1 MKKGK
6 KLLVLFLAL
15 NAVAAAYAKGETTPV
30 SSHYDR
36 MYNNIVKNINQK
48 KSNEK
53 NYQLL
58 ERIIKQKNKELKDLY
73 IQGDYIVKP
82 EYLEWQVFFTGY
94 YDEHGKGVDNSKE
107 NARYHSRVTGYYD
120 EAGNY
125 VTTGSTKGGLEG
137 KGYQPLQKPKDIN
150 LGVSI
155 PLKGLSREPLN
166 LVLSE
171 VPELNFNP
179 SFAAPN
185 DPAKVITANI
195 NVDTFA
201 INIPDINIPDVPV
214 ISTFAVTVPST
225 GNGDDSFN
233 SLGNA
238 GTSDPGGATSFVGNY
253 NFSGGELSGVWN
265 SQYITSYSYN
275 NLTGTSNWASG
286 SNSMTN
292 GSSPGLINVTG
303 SVPALYE
310 ITGADRVTLGPDF
323 TISMTSNVSDTYT
336 STLPH
341 LIQYDPHG
349 SRTTYHNYTYDYY
362 GNALTSWGT
371 YDKYGELLNQGTI
384 KGNGN
389 SLLLISLQLH
399 GGSFSP
405 TVRNEGEIKGLY
417 DTNFTDGG
425 RRHVAFSFTV
435 NGSNAARRLEFY
447 NADTGLIELQTKESI
462 AFNYANT
469 SSARLSVYNEGDV
482 VLYGRNSVGVKTSG
496 AGAGTLANS
505 KLVLKTPV
513 RINGDSSIGVELAQ
527 VMDSGYG
534 NLTAGQYDPQS
545 AEIRVTIGDEK
556 NKYAGNITGNDE
568 NYVEGAIGLYVN
580 HASLNYRIKEYGL
593 QFGDYA
599 KNSSLAYISKGSLTL
614 DSEKYPLINI
624 DKGIDNTGIV
634 VDGASSV
641 LNLYPHITV
650 GSTAVPVDGTIALIA
665 KSGGKINLPGSNN
678 IETNGK
684 ESHAVVL
691 TDTGTTLTGTSGG
704 NHSFKTTGDGSATL
718 YVKGGSILNLG
729 TSNNVDVYAVGDK
742 SIGVYNDNGTITLGT
757 TGGTYKAGTNGVLL
771 YNSGGGTINT
781 AGTSY
786 TVDDGSIFSIAK
798 DSGTKTNFT
807 SGSTLNLLSGST
819 GFIVDGSMGIPSYF
833 GTYYSGLNTNMDV
846 ILSQDATLMALQ
858 NANSSLSS
866 LSFGSIGSIFKS
878 ITLNGGNIASLL
890 EGTLTVDQ
898 NVNLD
903 DSTDAYN
910 TIEKSLIG
918 ITNNAVIS
926 GNQANQVAMADN
938 FSSVSA
944 VTYNNMVNNGTVSL
958 SGDGSVAIYANNGN
972 ITNINTISAVGK
984 ESFGIYGENG
994 TSALNTG
1001 TITVGDQG
1009 IGIYGV
1015 SHQDPANPG
1024 ANGGGLINITNSG
1037 SITGTGGSGTI
1048 GIYSNTNKTGGT
1060 KGDAVITLNG
1070 GTINLGNVTEAI
1082 GVYVNKGT
1090 VNDTGSAITVG
1101 KNGIGI
1107 YAKDSDLNLNGTNI
1121 NLYGDNAL
1129 GLYLEGDTN
1138 LLNGTGN
1145 IDING
1150 QNVVLFYMNTIPG
1163 ATINNNFTVSS
1174 SAGST
1179 YTLGSMKGGSLEYT
1193 GNAGLA
1199 SDGTLVVGENS
1210 AVYLNGSTITVAP
1223 GAVNVAAIALDNQ
1236 YSGTLPA
1243 GMSANTDGEN
1253 NGIIVLGDNSAGI
1266 YGKNGSRIS
1275 NKGSITVGTGSAGLM
1290 TSGSGSF
1297 AQNSGSIT
1305 ASSGSHGIY
1314 LKGGNSID
1322 NMSSGSITST
1332 GTGSIGLFSNNNTG
1346 AVNNSGIIDLAG
1358 DKSIGIY
1365 SIGTNSQII
1374 NNNAGG
1380 YIKAGDSSNISDPSI
1395 GIYSSTAGSTVTNSG
1410 TVTSGTG
1417 SIGIYSANGTVNN
1430 NNTSNIGNSGI
1441 GIYSANGIVN
1451 LNAGSV
1457 MNMGT
1462 DGAVAVYGI
1471 SSAVNNS
1478 ADLNTGNSNY
1488 GFILKGGSF
1497 VNGTATN
1504 STLGTDSVYLYSTE
1518 GTAITNNGNVTM
1530 TGSDNV
1536 GFYTAQDPVSGAG
1549 GAVMVNNGI
1558 ISGTAGNNNV
1568 GIYNYGGTVDN
1579 YGTVSV
1585 GNSDILFVSGT
1596 TDVDVQNSKYSVGIY
1611 GENAAIINHA
1621 GANIS
1626 AGYGGY
1632 GIVAKGGTAS
1642 NYGTVTTNGDYSAG
1656 MYTEGGIITNE
1667 STGVINV
1674 TGNNTIGMAG
1684 KGEGSEIINHGTIN
1698 ITGNGA
1704 IGMYGNLG
1712 TIITNTGTINITGDG
1727 QLFVSSD
1734 PGNSLHNVNSGTA
1747 SVNGIFD
1754 DTIQAAGSSHA
1765 LPSLINA
1772 GIIKANGVLAL
1783 DGIQV
1788 MIKPD
1793 PSSVQPSTNPDYD
1806 FELSGTS
1813 IIADEI
1819 STSKPIVIL
1828 PGFSDGTIA
1837 NVYKLEG
1844 VIQAASGKYDF
1855 ISGSLLWEAT
1865 PKATGNGSDV
1875 YMSRKAF
1882 TEFTDGLWFEDFG
1895 TSLENNYLSASG
1907 DGVEIYNKTAYIPNE
1922 ENFRHIMA
1930 SLAGNVYAN
1939 INQREKDIADAF
1951 ENSLHLLQNST
1962 NNTKENVK
1970 ISIIAGKGKNR
1981 EETDGVT
1988 GYDYTTTGVLALRE
2002 VERTYRHTFGY
2013 SLGYLHSGFEF
2024 NDGNSSEEWVD
2035 TIQLGVHNKYKVNG
2049 WQLRNDL
2056 TGRASIHNVDRN
2068 IDWPSPIGRSEMNG
2082 LYETYSITSDNI
2094 LGKEFGLGKKVSI
2107 IPYGAFRAM
2116 YVTRPKFSE
2125 KGLESL
2131 EVEGNDAWSAKPRA
2145 GVEIKGILPL
2155 GTASGWQLKGALNT
2169 AYEYELADLNER
2181 ERARLTVIES
2191 KYHNL
2196 SKPQEEKG
2204 MFRTSASL
2212 GVEIQDRYGIFL
2224 TGEYSIGNNKEDD
2237 YKTGVILKAVF

>member
-1 MKKGK
+1 MRKGK

-15 NAVAAAYAKGETTPV
+15 NAVMAAYAKGEKAPV
-30 SSHYDR
+30 SSRYDR
-36 MYNNIVKNINQK
+36 MYNNIVRNIEQGK
-48 KSNEK
+48 PNEK
-53 NYQLL
+53 NYQLI
-58 ERIIKQKNKELKDLY
+58 ERILKQRNKELKDLH

-94 YDEHGKGVDNSKE
+94 YDEHGKGVDNSEE
-107 NARYHSRVTGYYD
+107 NAKYHSQVTGYYD
-120 EAGNY
+120 EEGNY
-125 VTTGSTKGGLEG
+125 VTTSSVKGGIAG
-137 KGYQPLQKPKDIN
+137 KGYQALQKPKDIN

-155 PLKGLSREPLN
+155 PLKGLTREPVN
-166 LVLSE
+166 LALSE
-171 VPELNFNP
+171 VPELSFNP
-179 SFAAPN
+179 TFAAPS
-185 DPAKVITANI
+185 DPTKVITANV
-195 NVDTFA
+195 NVDTFS
-201 INIPDINIPDVPV
+201 INIPDITIPDVPV

-238 GTSDPGGATSFVGNY
+238 STSDPGGITSFVGNY
-253 NFSGGELSGVWN
+253 NFSEGELSGVWN
-265 SQYITSYSYN
+265 SQYITSYSYD

-292 GSSPGLINVTG
+292 AGSLGSITVSG

-310 ITGADRVTLGPDF
+310 ITGADRAVFGKNF

-336 STLPH
+336 GVLPH

-349 SRTTYHNYTYDYY
+349 SRTTYHNYDYDYY

-389 SLLLISLQLH
+389 SLLLISLQMH
-399 GGSFSP
+399 SGSFSP
-405 TVRNEGEIKGLY
+405 TVRNEGSILGLY
-417 DTNFTDGG
+417 DSNYTDGG

-435 NGSNAARRLEFY
+435 SGSTAARRLEFY
-447 NADTGLIELQTKESI
+447 NASNGLVELQTKESI
-462 AFNYANT
+462 GFNYANT
-469 SSARLSVYNEGDV
+469 SAAHLSIYNEGDV
-482 VLYGRNSVGVKTSG
+482 VLYGRNSVGVKTAG
-496 AGAGTLANS
+496 AGANTLASS
-505 KLVLKTPV
+505 KLVLKTPI

-556 NKYAGNITGNDE
+556 NKYAGNAAGNDE
-568 NYVEGAIGLYVN
+568 NFVEGAIGLYVN
-580 HASLNYRIKEYGL
+580 HASLNYRIKEYEL

-614 DSEKYPLINI
+614 DNEKYSVINI
-624 DKGIDNTGIV
+624 DKGVDNTGII
-634 VDGASSV
+634 VDGTSST
-641 LNLYPHITV
+641 LNLYPHMTV

-665 KSGGKINLPGSNN
+665 KSGGKINLLGSNN

-704 NHSFKTTGDGSATL
+704 DHSFKTAGEGSATL

-729 TSNNVDVYAVGDK
+729 TSNNVDVYALGNK

-757 TGGTYKAGTNGVLL
+757 TGGTYEVGTNGVLL

-781 AGTSY
+781 PGTSF
-786 TVDDGSIFSIAK
+786 TVGDGSIFSIAK

-833 GTYYSGLNTNMDV
+833 STYYSGLNTNMDV

-858 NANSSLSS
+858 NANSTLSS
-866 LSFGSIGSIFKS
+866 LSFGSIGSMFKS

-898 NVNLD
+898 NVNLN

-926 GNQANQVAMADN
+926 GSLANQVAIADN
-938 FSSVSA
+938 FSSVNS
-944 VTYNNMVNNGTVSL
+944 VTYNNMINNGTVSL
-958 SGDGSVAIYANNGN
+958 TGDGSVAIYANNGN
-972 ITNINTISAVGK
+972 ITNSSAVSATGK

-994 TSALNTG
+994 TVSTNTG
-1001 TITVGDQG
+1001 TITIGDQG
-1009 IGIYGV
+1009 VGIYGV
-1015 SHQDPANPG
+1015 SYQDPSNPG

-1048 GIYSNTNKTGGT
+1048 GIYSNTNRTGGT
-1060 KGDAVITLNG
+1060 KGDAVVTLSG

-1090 VNDTGSAITVG
+1090 VNDTGSTITVG

-1107 YAKDSDLNLNGTNI
+1107 YAKDSDLNLSGTNI

-1129 GLYLEGDTN
+1129 GMYLEGDTN
-1138 LLNGTGN
+1138 LLTGTGN

-1150 QNVVLFYMNTIPG
+1150 QNVTLFYMNTIPG

-1210 AVYLNGSTITVAP
+1210 AVYLNGSVITAAP
-1223 GAVNVAAIALDNQ
+1223 GAVNVAAIALDKQ
-1236 YSGTLPA
+1236 YSGTVPA
-1243 GMSANTDGEN
+1243 GMTAGTDGEN
-1253 NGIIVLGDNSAGI
+1253 NGTIILGDSSAGI

-1297 AQNSGSIT
+1297 VLNSGSIT
-1305 ASSGSHGIY
+1305 VGSGSHGIY
-1314 LKGGNSID
+1314 LKDGAGID
-1322 NMSSGSITST
+1322 NMGSGIISGT
-1332 GTGSIGLFSNNNTG
+1332 GAGSIGLFSNNNTG
-1346 AVNNSGIIDLAG
+1346 TVNNSGIIDLTG

-1365 SIGTNSQII
+1365 TIGTSSQAI
-1374 NNNAGG
+1374 NNTGTV
-1380 YIKAGDSSNISDPSI
+1380 KVGDSSNISDPSI
-1395 GIYSSTAGSTVTNSG
+1395 AVYSNTAGNTVTNSG
-1410 TVTSGTG
+1410 TVTAGTG
-1417 SIGIYSANGTVNN
+1417 SIGIYSNSGTVIN

-1441 GIYSANGIVN
+1441 GIYSTNGIVN

-1462 DGAVAVYGI
+1462 DGAVAVYGV

-1478 ADLNTGNSNY
+1478 ADLNTGNGNY
-1488 GFILKGGSF
+1488 GFILKGGSL
-1497 VNGTATN
+1497 VNNAGTN
-1504 STLGTDSVYLYSTE
+1504 STVGTDSVYMYSTE
-1518 GTAITNNGNVTM
+1518 GAVITNNGNVTM

-1536 GFYTAQDPVSGAG
+1536 GFYMAQDPASGAG
-1549 GAVMVNNGI
+1549 GAVMANNGI

-1596 TDVDVQNSKYSVGIY
+1596 TDVDVENSKYSVGIY
-1611 GENAAIINHA
+1611 GENAAIVNHA
-1621 GANIS
+1621 GANVS

-1632 GIVAKGGTAS
+1632 GIVAKGGTA
-1642 NYGTVTTNGDYSAG
+1642 NNFGTVTTNGDYSTG
-1656 MYTEGGIITNE
+1656 MYTEGGVITNE
-1667 STGVINV
+1667 STGIINV
-1674 TGNNTIGMAG
+1674 TGNNAIGMAG

-1734 PGNSLHNVNSGTA
+1734 PTNSLHNVNSGTA
-1747 SVNGIFD
+1747 GVNGIFD
-1754 DTIQAAGSSHA
+1754 NTIQSVGSTHT

-1772 GIIKANGVLAL
+1772 GIIKTNGVLAL

-1788 MIKPD
+1788 LIKPD
-1793 PSSVQPSTNPDYD
+1793 PTSVQPSGNPDYD
-1806 FELSGTS
+1806 FALSGTS

-1844 VIQAASGKYDF
+1844 VIQATSGKYDF

-1865 PKATGNGSDV
+1865 PQATGNGSDV

-1939 INQREKDIADAF
+1939 INQRENDIAGAF
-1951 ENSLHLLQNST
+1951 ENSLHLLQDST

-1970 ISIIAGKGKNR
+1970 ISIIGGKGKNK

-1988 GYDYTTTGVLALRE
+1988 GYNYTATGVLALRE

-2035 TIQLGVHNKYKVNG
+2035 TVQLGVHNKYKVND
-2049 WQLRNDL
+2049 WEMRNDL
-2056 TGRASIHNVDRN
+2056 TGRVSMHNVDRN
-2068 IDWPSPIGRSEMNG
+2068 IDWPSPHGRSEMNG
-2082 LYETYSITSDNI
+2082 TYETYSVTSDNI
-2094 LGKEFGLGKKVSI
+2094 IGKEFKISKDASI
-2107 IPYGAFRAM
+2107 MPYGAFKAM
-2116 YVTRPKFSE
+2116 YVTRPTFSE
-2125 KGLESL
+2125 SGLERL

-2145 GVEIKGILPL
+2145 GVE
-2155 GTASGWQLKGALNT
+2155 LKGALPLGKNT
-2169 AYEYELADLNER
+2169 GVKLKGTLDVAYEYELADLNER
-2181 ERARLTVIES
+2181 ERAKLIAVEND
-2191 KYHNL
+2191 YHNL
-2196 SKPQEEKG
+2196 SKPQDEKG
-2204 MFRTSASL
+2204 TIRTKAAI
-2212 GVEIQDRYGIFL
+2212 GVEVEDKYGIFI
-2224 TGEYSIGNNKEDD
+2224 TGEYFTGDNKEND
-2237 YKTGVILKAVF
+2237 YRAGVTLKAVF